1 MKNVTSHLGGYGKN
15 VTKCHTEEE
24 GGLNS
29 GKKLSRIIWMAPNG
43 SKWHKKG
50 CYLWD
55 KDLRVDV
62 PLFWCS
68 YGKQNNLAFTFLLS
82 NWINVVAV
90 VVFNPSVSA
99 SRSQTKKQQL
109 RHPNTP
115 RPTLREPEMHF
126 VTDSFSEIYYWHL
139 KLENGTILICFF
151 NLVPAQYLQR
161 LNSHL
166 SFVPNVANSWIEPNH
181 HNQFSPS

>member
-1 MKNVTSHLGGYGKN
+1 MRNVTSHLGGYGKN

-29 GKKLSRIIWMAPNG
+29 GKKMSRIIWMAPNG

-82 NWINVVAV
+82 NWINVVV

-99 SRSQTKKQQL
+99 SLSQTKNNNL
-109 RHPNTP
+109 GTPTP
-115 RPTLREPEMHF
+115 RGLLYVNQKCTLLQILF
-126 VTDSFSEIYYWHL
+126 L
-139 KLENGTILICFF
+139 KFIIGI
-151 NLVPAQYLQR
+151 
-161 LNSHL
+161 
-166 SFVPNVANSWIEPNH
+166 
-181 HNQFSPS
+181 